1 MKIFKILKNNFID
14 FSLLF
19 FGFFFIFFIIWV
31 IKLFGKDVYYIEILY
46 NIYVN
51 YDGLKNSPLVYKID
65 FILYT
70 IWPSIFLSITTIIV
84 FKKINQIHYENKN
97 KKNRFKIFYEK
108 IFLNK
113 YLKLILFN
121 YKIIFLYS
129 LVFFVYQFKFYEYF
143 EQHTKYE
150 DYPYIYNNPYY
161 IEYKD
166 PKKKKNLILFYFE
179 SLEYDVANLVRNN
192 INPIE
197 DLETI
202 KGKNIYN
209 FKHAPA
215 TSFSLAGV
223 LSSQCGLPFYAVIA
237 FNIDKIPK
245 DKLFCLSDV
254 LAKHN
259 YEQVF
264 YISVDKQFQRFDAF
278 KEIHNYEIHDVNVIK
293 NDFINEEKYWAES
306 AWGEGVYDDVLIEHA
321 KKEIIK
327 SYKAGRNFNY
337 TIINT
342 DTHHPFGFSPRC
354 KTEEMNYEIEQAYE
368 AYKCSS
374 GFIKKFFDD
383 LEKEGVLDNT
393 VVVIMG
399 DHLAFGWVIGSNKE
413 RHERNIYFKINTD
426 KGFTREKMNHYDV
439 ASTVLDEMGFLPDN
453 HKHFGFGVSLFQDKN
468 KFNYNDHY
476 DLVMNKEILSAF
488 YMRRLLKFSPI
499 PNISIKNEISE

>member
-1 MKIFKILKNNFID
+1 MV
-14 FSLLF
+14 
-19 FGFFFIFFIIWV
+19 FFFIFFIIWV

-65 FILYT
+65 FVLYI

-129 LVFFVYQFKFYEYF
+129 LFFSFINLNFMSILNNMLNMKII
-143 EQHTKYE
+143 HI
-150 DYPYIYNNPYY
+150 YI
-161 IEYKD
+161 IILITLSIKIL
-166 PKKKKNLILFYFE
+166 KRKNLILFYFE

-278 KEIHNYEIHDVNVIK
+278 KEIHNYKIHDVNVIK
-293 NDFINEEKYWAES
+293 KDFINEEKYWAES

-321 KKEIIK
+321 KKRD
-327 SYKAGRNFNY
+327 Y
-337 TIINT
+337 
-342 DTHHPFGFSPRC
+342 
-354 KTEEMNYEIEQAYE
+354 
-368 AYKCSS
+368 
-374 GFIKKFFDD
+374 
-383 LEKEGVLDNT
+383 
-393 VVVIMG
+393 
-399 DHLAFGWVIGSNKE
+399 
-413 RHERNIYFKINTD
+413 
-426 KGFTREKMNHYDV
+426 
-439 ASTVLDEMGFLPDN
+439 
-453 HKHFGFGVSLFQDKN
+453 
-468 KFNYNDHY
+468 
-476 DLVMNKEILSAF
+476 
-488 YMRRLLKFSPI
+488 
-499 PNISIKNEISE
+499 